1 MAMIKN
7 KLSPEQLQQRVSA
20 SGWATRVQ
28 LLGLILVFA
37 LWTFWINP
45 PGEANPLVI
54 WLVQSL
60 LLLAF
65 IPSIFSGRP
74 RPHIWL
80 CFVILLYF
88 CMGAVYAYGG
98 SSLGI
103 LMTLLSSGIFCS
115 AMLYAR
121 WKSLY
126 NGLLQQQQSAEPSS
140 SPKAL

>member
-7 KLSPEQLQQRVSA
+7 KLSRKQLTQRVFLSA
-20 SGWATRVQ
+20 LATRMQ

-45 PGEANPLVI
+45 PQGANPLVI

-65 IPSIFSGRP
+65 VPSILKGHS

-88 CMGAVYAYGG
+88 CMGAVYAFGG
-98 SSLGI
+98 STLGL
-103 LMTLLSSGIFCS
+103 LMALLSCGLFCTS
-115 AMLYAR
+115 MLYAR
-121 WKSLY
+121 WNSLLIGVIRDQASAVDKSV
-126 NGLLQQQQSAEPSS
+126 
-140 SPKAL
+140 